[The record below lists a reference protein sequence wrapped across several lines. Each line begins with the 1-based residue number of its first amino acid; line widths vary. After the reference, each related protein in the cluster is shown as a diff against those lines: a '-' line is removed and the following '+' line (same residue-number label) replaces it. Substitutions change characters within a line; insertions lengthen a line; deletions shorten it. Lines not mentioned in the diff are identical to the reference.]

1 MPRYLDRPL
10 TVIAHRGASAYAP
23 ENTVPAFE
31 LAVTLGADVV
41 ETDVQMT
48 RDGQLVCVHDTTLAR
63 TTDARTRY
71 PHRAPWSVGDLT
83 LAEVRALDAGSW
95 FDGSFAGTRVPTL
108 REALEVVAGRAGLLL
123 EFKRPALYPGIAD
136 AAVAE
141 LVRHGWLGG
150 PARDAPLVAQSFD
163 WGFMARFNAFA
174 PTVTAGLLGR
184 PPSPRRMRAL
194 SGWVSQVNPADQLV
208 SARVVEAAHR
218 NDLVVCPWTVDS
230 AVRMRELVA
239 LGVDGIIT
247 NRPDVL
253 LDVAP
258 GTERR
263 GTPVTAAVRPAAP

>member
-23 ENTVPAFE
+23 ENTVPAFD
-31 LAVTLGADVV
+31 LAVTMGADVV

-63 TTDARTRY
+63 TTDARLRY
-71 PHRAPWSVGDLT
+71 PYRAPWSVGDLT
-83 LAEVRALDAGSW
+83 LAEIRSLDAGSW

-108 REALEVVAGRAGLLL
+108 QETLEAVDGRAGLLL

-141 LVRHGWLGG
+141 LVRAGWLGG
-150 PARDAPLVAQSFD
+150 PVRDAPLVAQSFD
-163 WGFMARFNAFA
+163 WGFMGRFNALA

-184 PPSPRRMRAL
+184 LPSSRRMREL
-194 SGWVSQVNPADQLV
+194 SGWASQVNPADRCV

-230 AVRMRELVA
+230 GARMRELVA

-253 LDVAP
+253 LDVALDSRQH
-258 GTERR
+258 GH
-263 GTPVTAAVRPAAP
+263 PVAAAARPTAP